1 MYPSLTSN
9 RWLAIRFGR
18 TCRQS
23 FLTLFTRLEAVGNLV
38 LFFATLFCVVQRA
51 TVNPAIAGLAI
62 SYAMAITQV
71 RLLYYCGTAI
81 RHSHQTLNW
90 LVRMSSQLESDIVA
104 VERVEEYTLV

>member
-1 MYPSLTSN
+1 M
-9 RWLAIRFGR
+9 
-18 TCRQS
+18 
-23 FLTLFTRLEAVGNLV
+23 GNLV

-71 RLLYYCGTAI
+71 DSYSSCIIAYMQT
-81 RHSHQTLNW
+81 QTLNW

-104 VERVEEYTLV
+104 VERVEEYTMVRLLYILFRPT